1 MKRFI
6 RLAAPLAFLIASAP
20 AFAQTPVTG
29 VEDPAALVKS
39 KDKKLEANK
48 ELILDLFREVL
59 EAHHTEL
66 IGKYLAPDFIQH
78 NPSAANGSEA
88 LAAYFNQRFPNPSPI
103 EAKVKRKIVSIVAE
117 GDMVVVIYPQE
128 FPDPKDPT
136 KKYTTSGFDAYRI
149 KDGKVVEH
157 WDNARK

>member
-1 MKRFI
+1 MKRFAGFA
-6 RLAAPLAFLIASAP
+6 LPLVFLLASAT

-29 VEDPAALVKS
+29 VDDPESLVKS

-48 ELILDLFREVL
+48 ELILGLFREVL

-78 NPSAANGSEA
+78 NPSAANGTEA
-88 LAAYFNQRFPNPSPI
+88 LAAYFKQRFPNPSPI

-128 FPDPKDPT
+128 FPDPKDPA